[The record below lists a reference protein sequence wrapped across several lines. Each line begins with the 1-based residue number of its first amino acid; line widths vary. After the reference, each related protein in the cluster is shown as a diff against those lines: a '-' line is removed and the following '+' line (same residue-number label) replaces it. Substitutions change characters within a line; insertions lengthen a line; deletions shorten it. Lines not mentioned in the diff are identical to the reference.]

1 MRAQAAVPNTAGASV
16 LTSSTKSLRMVVSP
30 TASSSK
36 LVSYSLEK
44 LSRNMSGPPAPW
56 HAAPM
61 ALSAATRSAVPCFVS
76 RTMSRSIMA
85 FSCESCLGSIDR
97 TGIRTILPSRTT
109 VIVPA
114 AAAALL
120 LSPGS
125 LCRTLTATSPG
136 AAPVAGDLLAT
147 NLVACTSPHAS
158 SRASSASR
166 TTGTSSLPSRL
177 SLLVSGLV
185 RYLLKKWPRRYRL
198 APCVGL
204 RRVLASEPMSHGLIP
219 TCAGMPCCD
228 EAKAWGSSEG
238 MSTLNTSNCPLRWTG
253 RKTSSITLWSWSVS
267 LTVQMNTAVFVD
279 LM

>member
-1 MRAQAAVPNTAGASV
+1 M
-16 LTSSTKSLRMVVSP
+16 
-30 TASSSK
+30 
-36 LVSYSLEK
+36 EK

-61 ALSAATRSAVPCFVS
+61 ALSAATRSAVHCFVS
-76 RTMSRSIMA
+76 RTMSRSVVA

-125 LCRTLTATSPG
+125 LWRTLTATSPG

-238 MSTLNTSNCPLRWTG
+238 MSTLNRSNCPLRWTG

>member
-1 MRAQAAVPNTAGASV
+1 M
-16 LTSSTKSLRMVVSP
+16 
-30 TASSSK
+30 
-36 LVSYSLEK
+36 EK

-76 RTMSRSIMA
+76 RTMSRSVVA

-125 LCRTLTATSPG
+125 LWRTLTATSPG
-136 AAPVAGDLLAT
+136 AAPVVGALLAT

-177 SLLVSGLV
+177 SLDVSGLV

-238 MSTLNTSNCPLRWTG
+238 MSALNTAIAPYAPLRWTG

>member
-1 MRAQAAVPNTAGASV
+1 M
-16 LTSSTKSLRMVVSP
+16 
-30 TASSSK
+30 
-36 LVSYSLEK
+36 EK

-76 RTMSRSIMA
+76 RTMSRSVVA

-125 LCRTLTATSPG
+125 LWRTLTATSPG
-136 AAPVAGDLLAT
+136 AAPVVGALLAT

-177 SLLVSGLV
+177 SLDVSGLV

-238 MSTLNTSNCPLRWTG
+238 MSALNTSNCPLRWTG